1 MNVLYFFYLILLTF
15 YVDVGFGLQLPA
27 AGGLGSTST
36 CTPFQTTFSPSDVSQ
51 SLNTPFV
58 AVSKRTSYEVTGDGL
73 ELFLDK
79 PSGAIQTKNGVNSK
93 IAEGST
99 INSTFVIRYGK
110 VNIDFDGP
118 IQPGVVTAAIL
129 IATHER
135 DEIDIE
141 LLGGDPTHWQSNI
154 FAYGPQDKHPL
165 WGVFG
170 EIENYPKKSTIA
182 DTHKYTIDWNED
194 RIIWSVDGVPIRIL
208 QKDDTYKHGGLHYP
222 SHPSRIQLGIWDAS
236 NPRGTS
242 EWAKGPINWKAA
254 PSRMI
259 ATFRSIQVECPY

>member
-1 MNVLYFFYLILLTF
+1 MYVQGILIASLDTRSAFRDVPLRQASKLRKLELGQRSSPHKHSQTFFYVQIKDTCYTAFIKMNVLYFFYLILLTF

-99 INSTFVIRYGK
+99 INSTFVIRY
-110 VNIDFDGP
+110 V
-118 IQPGVVTAAIL
+118 AIYFL
-129 IATHER
+129 I
-135 DEIDIE
+135 
-141 LLGGDPTHWQSNI
+141 S
-154 FAYGPQDKHPL
+154 
-165 WGVFG
+165 
-170 EIENYPKKSTIA
+170 
-182 DTHKYTIDWNED
+182 
-194 RIIWSVDGVPIRIL
+194 
-208 QKDDTYKHGGLHYP
+208 GL
-222 SHPSRIQLGIWDAS
+222 
-236 NPRGTS
+236 
-242 EWAKGPINWKAA
+242 
-254 PSRMI
+254 
-259 ATFRSIQVECPY
+259 